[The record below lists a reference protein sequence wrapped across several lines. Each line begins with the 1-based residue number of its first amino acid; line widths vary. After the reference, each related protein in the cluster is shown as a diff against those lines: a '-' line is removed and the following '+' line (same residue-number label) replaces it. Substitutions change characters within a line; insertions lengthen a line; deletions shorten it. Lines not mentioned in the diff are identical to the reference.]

1 MSRVNHAHKSKG
13 HSQVIAALE
22 GTVVWLKLSIYSSI
36 RILVVRRMRILV
48 LDLPFVFSSSSH
60 KEDEFS
66 GGRRRGGLDDVLD
79 GFLSQSRESHGH
91 ETIPGQDHT
100 RLFVFVF
107 GRYFF
112 DQSTSMLFYF
122 LVNLSFQRG
131 HALRESHDF
140 RTQCFVI

>member
-1 MSRVNHAHKSKG
+1 
-13 HSQVIAALE
+13 
-22 GTVVWLKLSIYSSI
+22 
-36 RILVVRRMRILV
+36 MRILV

-91 ETIPGQDHT
+91 EKISGQDHT
-100 RLFVFVF
+100 CSSFSFS
-107 GRYFF
+107 RYFF